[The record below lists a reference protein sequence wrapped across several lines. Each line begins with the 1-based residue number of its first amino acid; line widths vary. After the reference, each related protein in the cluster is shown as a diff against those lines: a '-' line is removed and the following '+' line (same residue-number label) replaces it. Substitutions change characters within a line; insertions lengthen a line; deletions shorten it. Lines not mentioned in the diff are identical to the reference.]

1 MLECVN
7 DAFLKAVL
15 EPRGSVTESVCEQ
28 RQLKVNNTDCRR
40 PTGLT
45 VDSVLHSRGNTELK
59 TSAYC
64 ANADVEGYRVWIPTN
79 KIVAEFSKKKKV
91 NGRQASPF

>member
-1 MLECVN
+1 MRCMN
-7 DAFLKAVL
+7 DFCGLL
-15 EPRGSVTESVCEQ
+15 ILSQGSVIESVCKQ
-28 RQLKVNNTDCRR
+28 RQLKANNTDCTR

-64 ANADVEGYRVWIPTN
+64 SSVDVEGYRVWIPTPPSDR
-79 KIVAEFSKKKKV
+79 AHTLMS
-91 NGRQASPF
+91 ASFGG